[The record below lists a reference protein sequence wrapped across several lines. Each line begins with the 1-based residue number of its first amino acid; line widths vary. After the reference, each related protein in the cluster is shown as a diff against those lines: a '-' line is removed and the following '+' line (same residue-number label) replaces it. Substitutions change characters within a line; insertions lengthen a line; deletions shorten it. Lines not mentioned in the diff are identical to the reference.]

1 MHYLIT
7 GHTGFKGTW
16 LSALLLA
23 KGHKVSGISLDPEP
37 KSLFNHA
44 NIKNRFEHDFR
55 VDIRD
60 SNLLTSAVQDIEPE
74 VVIHLAA
81 QPLVRRSYVEPV
93 LTFETNFG
101 GTLNLLSTTTLANS
115 VKACLII
122 TTDKVYRDT
131 NLKTSYVETDPLGG
145 SDPYSAS
152 KSAADILTQSWIK
165 SVSTLPMAVARAG
178 NVIGGGDWSLDR
190 LVPDSVTAILSG
202 KDLILRNPDAVRPW
216 QHVLDCL
223 NGYLLLVDSL
233 LTQKTD
239 ATWNFGPLP
248 ESNRTVKDVVESL
261 INNWETTNT
270 KVKIETD
277 QNQLK
282 ESNFLMLDST
292 KSRQKLGWYD
302 KLDFEETIRWTT
314 EWYKAQSEGESAE
327 ALMLSQISKFLTIN
341 SDK

>member
-7 GHTGFKGTW
+7 GHTGFKGAW
-16 LSALLLA
+16 LSSLLLS

-37 KSLFNHA
+37 NSLFNHA

-55 VDIRD
+55 IDIRH
-60 SNLLTSAVQDIEPE
+60 SNLLAAAVKDIEPD

-81 QPLVRRSYVEPV
+81 QPLVRRSYAEPE

-101 GTLNLLSTTTLANS
+101 GTLNLLSAITLVDS
-115 VKACLII
+115 VKACLVI

-145 SDPYSAS
+145 NDPYSAS
-152 KSAADILTQSWIK
+152 KAAADILTQSWIK
-165 SVSTLPMAVARAG
+165 SVSSAPTAIARAG
-178 NVIGGGDWSLDR
+178 NVIGGGDWSTDR
-190 LVPDSVTAILSG
+190 LVPDAVNAILSG
-202 KDLILRNPDAVRPW
+202 KDLVLRNPDAIRPW

-233 LTQKTD
+233 LTVKTD

-261 INNWETTNT
+261 IENWETPNT
-270 KVKIETD
+270 KVKIESHN
-277 QNQLK
+277 NQLK
-282 ESNFLMLDST
+282 ESNFLLLDST
-292 KSRQKLGWYD
+292 KSRENLGWSD
-302 KLDFEETIRWTT
+302 KLDFKETLLWTA

-327 ALMLSQISKFLTIN
+327 DLILSQIGKFLAI
-341 SDK
+341 DAGK

>member
-1 MHYLIT
+1 M
-7 GHTGFKGTW
+7 
-16 LSALLLA
+16 LLA

-55 VDIRD
+55 IDIRD
-60 SNLLTSAVQDIEPE
+60 SNLLTSAIQDIKPE

-81 QPLVRRSYVEPV
+81 QPLVRRSYAEPV

-101 GTLNLLSTTTLANS
+101 GTLYLLSAITLVSS

-165 SVSTLPMAVARAG
+165 SIPTPPMAVARAG
-178 NVIGGGDWSLDR
+178 NVIGGGDWSIDR
-190 LVPDSVTAILSG
+190 LVPDLVTAVLSG
-202 KDLILRNPDAVRPW
+202 KDLVLRNPEAVRPW

-233 LTQKTD
+233 LTQNTG
-239 ATWNFGPLP
+239 AAWNFGPLP
-248 ESNRTVKDVVESL
+248 ESNRTVKDVVEG
-261 INNWETTNT
+261 IIKNWETTNT
-270 KVKIETD
+270 KVKIEAD
-277 QNQLK
+277 KNQLK
-282 ESNFLMLDST
+282 ESNFLLLDST
-292 KSRQKLGWYD
+292 KSREKLGWND
-302 KLDFEETIRWTT
+302 KLDFEETLRWTT
-314 EWYKAQSEGESAE
+314 EWYKAHSEGESAE
-327 ALMLSQISKFLTIN
+327 ALIRNQISKFLALD
-341 SDK
+341 SEK